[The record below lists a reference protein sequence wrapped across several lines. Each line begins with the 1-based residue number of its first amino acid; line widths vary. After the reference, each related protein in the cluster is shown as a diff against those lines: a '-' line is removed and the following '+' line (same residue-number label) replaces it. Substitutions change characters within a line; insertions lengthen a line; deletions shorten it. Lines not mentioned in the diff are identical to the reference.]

1 MNLLIGQ
8 AQADTVSPAIGG
20 AGAPWPFFVTMVLVF
35 VFMYFISIRPQ
46 QKRQKQLRQMLDALA
61 QGDEVVFAGG
71 LMGRVTRLNGDYAV
85 IEVAGGTQLR
95 VQRQSIVA
103 TLPKGTLKSI
113 E

>member
-8 AQADTVSPAIGG
+8 AQADVINPVG
-20 AGAPWPFFVTMVLVF
+20 AGAGTPWPFFLTMIGVF
-35 VFMYFISIRPQ
+35 VLMYFISIRPQ